1 MIAYFRCSKEQ
12 ENSWFFGGPSQ
23 PYFAFFFNQFCS
35 HISLKGDLNI
45 YDINNSKVL
54 KFYCLRMPLSNVAKN
69 ISATFIANQTID
81 YRSVSALYS
90 L

>member
-1 MIAYFRCSKEQ
+1 MLTLGAQRNRKTHDFSKVRV
-12 ENSWFFGGPSQ
+12 SPALPS
-23 PYFAFFFNQFCS
+23 FLTNFV

-81 YRSVSALYS
+81 YRSVSALYC